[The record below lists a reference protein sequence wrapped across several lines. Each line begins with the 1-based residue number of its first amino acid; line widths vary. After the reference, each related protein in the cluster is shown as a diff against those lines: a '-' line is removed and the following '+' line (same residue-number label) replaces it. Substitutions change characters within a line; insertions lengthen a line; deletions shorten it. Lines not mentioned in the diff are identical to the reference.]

1 MKIVLPPLRE
11 RVSDIPRLVEHF
23 IQLSGSTFS
32 VDPSCYAALKGHT
45 WPGNVRELKNVVDR
59 AAALSRGKANV
70 DLSRFML
77 EAEDGDLKPSVPVR
91 PAPAMVLGDSK
102 LPSFKE
108 AKGKIVADFESQYI
122 QALLR
127 EHGNNISLAARE
139 AGIDRKHFKDL
150 MRKYGIDAR
159 GDDED

>member
-1 MKIVLPPLRE
+1 
-11 RVSDIPRLVEHF
+11 
-23 IQLSGSTFS
+23 
-32 VDPSCYAALKGHT
+32 
-45 WPGNVRELKNVVDR
+45 
-59 AAALSRGKANV
+59 
-70 DLSRFML
+70 
-77 EAEDGDLKPSVPVR
+77 
-91 PAPAMVLGDSK
+91 MVLGDSK